1 MSHTFVAVASQ
12 QELAAGKMLRVEVAG
27 KRYLIARVDDEYFAV
42 DDNCSHEDSSL
53 YLGCLQGD
61 MIRCSLHGSRFSL
74 RTGQPQ
80 EEPADEAIG
89 TYALKLQDGQIWMDP
104 TRRSN

>member
-1 MSHTFVAVASQ
+1 MSPSFIAVARQ
-12 QELAAGKMLRVEVAG
+12 DELSPGKMMRVEISG
-27 KRYLIARVDDEYFAV
+27 RRYLIAQVEDEYFAV

-74 RTGQPQ
+74 RTGQPV

-89 TYALKLQDGQIWMDP
+89 TYALKLQDGQIWIDP
-104 TRRSN
+104 MQRSN